1 MLKNVKILGVLSW
14 KREAFEQKKVC
25 GSEKVFWV
33 GRPHRVT
40 AFSPAY
46 WVSHRVGNSLIRRG
60 IQG

>member
-1 MLKNVKILGVLSW
+1 MKILGMLSW

-33 GRPHRVT
+33 GKAHRVT
-40 AFSPAY
+40 ASRPDH
-46 WVSHRVGNSLIRRG
+46 WVSHRIGNSLIRRG

>member
-1 MLKNVKILGVLSW
+1 MLSW

-33 GRPHRVT
+33 GKAHRVT
-40 AFSPAY
+40 ASRPDH
-46 WVSHRVGNSLIRRG
+46 WVSHRIGNSLIRRG